1 MHPIESRAVGSLSTC
16 RPTRTM
22 CQRLHVGNKP
32 LSKPLVF
39 SHEGRCNGKMDCFGV
54 AMLLLFMRSDNGIT
68 DSPLRRQLR
77 KNI

>member
-22 CQRLHVGNKP
+22 CQRLHVDNKP

-39 SHEGRCNGKMDCFGV
+39 SHEGPCNGKMDCFGV
-54 AMLLLFMRSDNGIT
+54 AMLLLSYDLTTKLRTRLYVDN
-68 DSPLRRQLR
+68 
-77 KNI
+77 